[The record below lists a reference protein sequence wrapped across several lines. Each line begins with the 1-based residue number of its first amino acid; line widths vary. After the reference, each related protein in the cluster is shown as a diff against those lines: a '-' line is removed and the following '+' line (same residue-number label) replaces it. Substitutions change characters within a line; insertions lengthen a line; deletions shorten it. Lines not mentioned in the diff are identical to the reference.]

1 MTKILGFAGKKQS
14 GKNTCCNFLQMLKFH
29 EYGVC
34 KNASLNEQGQILVSD
49 LFGEKVSGSDWIPLT
64 EDYVDISQL
73 LESFRPCKIYAFAD
87 VLKEFAVDVLGLEY
101 NQVYGTNEE
110 KNSPTHLRWE
120 HMPGIVTEK
129 VFTRRSYY
137 SYEDQVTAS
146 ITYHE
151 PGPMTGREVLQYF
164 GSDICRKM
172 YENIWFDACIRRIR
186 KDNPELALISDVRF
200 PNEITGVQKE
210 GGIVFGL
217 PRDIVNG
224 QDTHSSE
231 QVDLSLCDYVLPEGD
246 IHTTTKALYKIIA
259 ENNIHPFRSKVN

>member
-34 KNASLNEQGQILVSD
+34 KNASLSEEGHILVSD
-49 LFGEKVSGSDWIPLT
+49 LFGETVSGSDWIPLT
-64 EDYVDISQL
+64 EEYVDISQL
-73 LESFRPCKIYAFAD
+73 LENFGACKIYAFAD
-87 VLKEFAVDVLGLEY
+87 VLKEFAVDVLGLEH

-110 KNSPTHLRWE
+110 KNSPTHLLWE
-120 HMPGIVTEK
+120 NMPTGNNK
-129 VFTRRSYY
+129 
-137 SYEDQVTAS
+137 
-146 ITYHE
+146 
-151 PGPMTGREVLQYF
+151 GPMTGREVLQYF

-186 KDNPELALISDVRF
+186 KDNPDLALISDVRF
-200 PNEITGVQKE
+200 PNEIKGVQKE

-224 QDTHSSE
+224 KDTHSSE
-231 QVDLSLCDYVLPEGD
+231 QVDLSLCDYTLPEGD
-246 IHTTTKALYKIIA
+246 IDTTTKALYKIIT
-259 ENNIHPFRSKVN
+259 ENKIHPFRSKVS

>member
-34 KNASLNEQGQILVSD
+34 KNASLSEEGHILVSD
-49 LFGEKVSGSDWIPLT
+49 LFGETVSGSDWIPLT
-64 EDYVDISQL
+64 EEYVDISQL
-73 LESFRPCKIYAFAD
+73 LENFGACKIYAFAD
-87 VLKEFAVDVLGLEY
+87 VLKEFAVDVLGLEH

-110 KNSPTHLRWE
+110 KNSPTHLLWE
-120 HMPGIVTEK
+120 NMPTGNNK
-129 VFTRRSYY
+129 
-137 SYEDQVTAS
+137 
-146 ITYHE
+146 
-151 PGPMTGREVLQYF
+151 GPMTGREVLQYF

-186 KDNPELALISDVRF
+186 KDNPDLALISDVRF
-200 PNEITGVQKE
+200 PNEIKGVQDE

-224 QDTHSSE
+224 KDTHSSE
-231 QVDLSLCDYVLPEGD
+231 QVDLSLCDYLLPEGD
-246 IHTTTKALYKIIA
+246 INTTTKALYKIIT
-259 ENNIHPFRSKVN
+259 ENKIHPFRSKVS

>member
-64 EDYVDISQL
+64 EEYVDISQL

-110 KNSPTHLRWE
+110 KNSPTHLLWE
-120 HMPGIVTEK
+120 NMPTGNNK
-129 VFTRRSYY
+129 
-137 SYEDQVTAS
+137 
-146 ITYHE
+146 
-151 PGPMTGREVLQYF
+151 GPMTGREVLQYF

-200 PNEITGVQKE
+200 SNEIAGVQKE

-224 QDTHSSE
+224 KDTHSSE
-231 QVDLSLCDYVLPEGD
+231 QVDLSLCDYVLPEGNID
-246 IHTTTKALYKIIA
+246 TTTKTLYKIIT
-259 ENNIHPFRSKVN
+259 ENNIHPFRSKVS

>member
-49 LFGEKVSGSDWIPLT
+49 LFGETVSGLDWIPLT
-64 EDYVDISQL
+64 EEYVDISQL

-101 NQVYGTNEE
+101 NQVYGTNKE
-110 KNSPTHLRWE
+110 KNSPTHLLWE
-120 HMPGIVTEK
+120 NMPTGNNK
-129 VFTRRSYY
+129 
-137 SYEDQVTAS
+137 
-146 ITYHE
+146 
-151 PGPMTGREVLQYF
+151 GPMTGREVLQYF

-200 PNEITGVQKE
+200 SNEITGVQKE

-224 QDTHSSE
+224 KDTHSSE
-231 QVDLSLCDYVLPEGD
+231 QVDLSLCDYVLPEGNID
-246 IHTTTKALYKIIA
+246 TTTKALYKIIT
-259 ENNIHPFRSKVN
+259 ENNIHPFRSKVS

>member
-34 KNASLNEQGQILVSD
+34 KNASLSEEGHILVSD
-49 LFGEKVSGSDWIPLT
+49 LFGETVSGSDWIPLT
-64 EDYVDISQL
+64 EEYVDISQL
-73 LESFRPCKIYAFAD
+73 LANFPCKIYAFAD
-87 VLKEFAVDVLGLEY
+87 VLKEFAVDVLGLEP

-110 KNSPTHLRWE
+110 KNSPTHLLWE
-120 HMPGIVTEK
+120 NMPGVVTD
-129 VFTRRSYY
+129 
-137 SYEDQVTAS
+137 EDDWKGLWQEENLH
-146 ITYHE
+146 YHD

-200 PNEITGVQKE
+200 PNEIKGVQDE

-231 QVDLSLCDYVLPEGD
+231 QVDLSLCDYLLPEGD
-246 IHTTTKALYKIIA
+246 IDTTTRALYKIIT
-259 ENNIHPFRSKVN
+259 ENRIHPFRSKVS

>member
-64 EDYVDISQL
+64 EEYVDISQL

-110 KNSPTHLRWE
+110 KNSPTHLLWE
-120 HMPGIVTEK
+120 NMPTGNNK
-129 VFTRRSYY
+129 
-137 SYEDQVTAS
+137 
-146 ITYHE
+146 
-151 PGPMTGREVLQYF
+151 GPMTGREVLQYF

-186 KDNPELALISDVRF
+186 KHKD
-200 PNEITGVQKE
+200 
-210 GGIVFGL
+210 
-217 PRDIVNG
+217 
-224 QDTHSSE
+224 
-231 QVDLSLCDYVLPEGD
+231 
-246 IHTTTKALYKIIA
+246 
-259 ENNIHPFRSKVN
+259 

>member
-49 LFGEKVSGSDWIPLT
+49 LFGETVSGSDWIPLT
-64 EDYVDISQL
+64 EEYVDISQL
-73 LESFRPCKIYAFAD
+73 LENFGACKIYAFAD
-87 VLKEFAVDVLGLEY
+87 VLKEFAVDVLGLEH

-110 KNSPTHLRWE
+110 KNSPTHLLWE
-120 HMPGIVTEK
+120 NMPTGNNK
-129 VFTRRSYY
+129 
-137 SYEDQVTAS
+137 
-146 ITYHE
+146 
-151 PGPMTGREVLQYF
+151 GPMTGREVLQYF

-186 KDNPELALISDVRF
+186 KDNPDLALISDVRF
-200 PNEITGVQKE
+200 PNEIKGVQKE

-224 QDTHSSE
+224 KDMHTSE
-231 QVDLSLCDYVLPEGD
+231 QVDLSLCDYLLPEGD
-246 IHTTTKALYKIIA
+246 IDTTTKALYKIIT
-259 ENNIHPFRSKVN
+259 ENRIHPFRLKVS

>member
-64 EDYVDISQL
+64 EEYVDISQL
-73 LESFRPCKIYAFAD
+73 LESFHPCKIYAFAD

-110 KNSPTHLRWE
+110 KNSPTHLLWE
-120 HMPGIVTEK
+120 NMPTGNNK
-129 VFTRRSYY
+129 
-137 SYEDQVTAS
+137 
-146 ITYHE
+146 
-151 PGPMTGREVLQYF
+151 GPMTGREVLQYF

-200 PNEITGVQKE
+200 SNEIAGVQKE

-224 QDTHSSE
+224 KDTHSSE
-231 QVDLSLCDYVLPEGD
+231 QVDLSLCDYVLPEGNID
-246 IHTTTKALYKIIA
+246 TTTKTLYKIIT
-259 ENNIHPFRSKVN
+259 ENNIHPFRSKVS

>member
-49 LFGEKVSGSDWIPLT
+49 LFGEQVSGSDWIPLT
-64 EDYVDISQL
+64 EEYVDISQL
-73 LESFRPCKIYAFAD
+73 LESFGPCKIYAFAD
-87 VLKEFAVDVLGLEY
+87 ALKEFAIDILGLEHH
-101 NQVYGTNEE
+101 QVYGTNEE
-110 KNSPTHLRWE
+110 KNSHTHLQWE
-120 HMPGIVTEK
+120 NMPGIVTKK
-129 VFTRRSYY
+129 VFTQKSYFG
-137 SYEDQVTAS
+137 YEDEIAG
-146 ITYHE
+146 ITYHK

-172 YENIWFDACIRRIR
+172 YENVWFDACIRRIR

-200 PNEITGVQKE
+200 PNEIKGVQDE

-231 QVDLSLCDYVLPEGD
+231 QVDLSLCDYLLPEGD
-246 IHTTTKALYKIIA
+246 IDTTTKALYKIITD
-259 ENNIHPFRSKVN
+259 NRIHPFRSKVS

>member
-49 LFGEKVSGSDWIPLT
+49 LFGETVSGSDWIPLT
-64 EDYVDISQL
+64 EEYVDISQL

-110 KNSPTHLRWE
+110 KNSPTHLLWDN
-120 HMPGIVTEK
+120 MPTGNNK
-129 VFTRRSYY
+129 
-137 SYEDQVTAS
+137 
-146 ITYHE
+146 
-151 PGPMTGREVLQYF
+151 GPMTGREVLQYF

-172 YENIWFDACIRRIR
+172 YEDIWFDACIRRIR

-224 QDTHSSE
+224 KDTHSSE
-231 QVDLSLCDYVLPEGD
+231 QVDLSLCDYILPEGNID
-246 IHTTTKALYKIIA
+246 TTTKALYKIIA
-259 ENNIHPFRSKVN
+259 ENNIHPFRSKVD

>member
-49 LFGEKVSGSDWIPLT
+49 LFGETVSGSDWIPLT
-64 EDYVDISQL
+64 EEYVDISQL

-101 NQVYGTNEE
+101 NQVYGNNKE
-110 KNSPTHLRWE
+110 KNSPTHLLWE
-120 HMPGIVTEK
+120 NMPTGNNT
-129 VFTRRSYY
+129 
-137 SYEDQVTAS
+137 
-146 ITYHE
+146 
-151 PGPMTGREVLQYF
+151 GPMTGREVLQYF

-200 PNEITGVQKE
+200 SNEIAGVQKE

-224 QDTHSSE
+224 KDTHSSE
-231 QVDLSLCDYVLPEGD
+231 QVELSLCDYVLPEGNID
-246 IHTTTKALYKIIA
+246 TTTKTLYKIIT
-259 ENNIHPFRSKVN
+259 ENNIHPFRSKVS

>member
-64 EDYVDISQL
+64 EEYVDISQL

-101 NQVYGTNEE
+101 DQVYGNNQE
-110 KNSPTHLRWE
+110 KNSPTHLLWE
-120 HMPGIVTEK
+120 NMPTGNNK
-129 VFTRRSYY
+129 GSM
-137 SYEDQVTAS
+137 S
-146 ITYHE
+146 
-151 PGPMTGREVLQYF
+151 GREVLQYF

-200 PNEITGVQKE
+200 PNEIKGVQNE
-210 GGIVFGL
+210 GGVVFGL

-224 QDTHSSE
+224 KDTHSSE
-231 QVDLSLCDYVLPEGD
+231 QVDLSLCDYVLPEGNID
-246 IHTTTKALYKIIA
+246 TTTKTLYKIIT
-259 ENNIHPFRSKVN
+259 ENNIHPFRSKVS

>member
-64 EDYVDISQL
+64 EEYVDISQL

-87 VLKEFAVDVLGLEY
+87 VLKEFSVDVLGLEY

-110 KNSPTHLRWE
+110 KNSPTHLLWE
-120 HMPGIVTEK
+120 NMPTGNNK
-129 VFTRRSYY
+129 
-137 SYEDQVTAS
+137 
-146 ITYHE
+146 
-151 PGPMTGREVLQYF
+151 GPMTGREVLQYF

-186 KDNPELALISDVRF
+186 KDDPELALISDVRF
-200 PNEITGVQKE
+200 PNEIQGIQGE

-217 PRDIVNG
+217 PRDLFS
-224 QDTHSSE
+224 DSHKSE
-231 QVDLSLCDYVLPEGD
+231 QVDLSICDYVLPEGNID
-246 IHTTTKALYKIIA
+246 TTTKALYKVIA
-259 ENNIHPFRSKVN
+259 ENKIHPFRSKVS

>member
-64 EDYVDISQL
+64 EEYVDISQL

-110 KNSPTHLRWE
+110 KNSPTHLLWE
-120 HMPGIVTEK
+120 NMPTGNNK
-129 VFTRRSYY
+129 
-137 SYEDQVTAS
+137 
-146 ITYHE
+146 
-151 PGPMTGREVLQYF
+151 GPMTGREVLQYF

-172 YENIWFDACIRRIR
+172 YENIWFDACVRRIR
-186 KDNPELALISDVRF
+186 KDKPELALISDVRF
-200 PNEITGVQKE
+200 PNEITGIQKE

-224 QDTHSSE
+224 KDTHSSE
-231 QVDLSLCDYVLPEGD
+231 QVDLSLCDYLLPEGNID
-246 IHTTTKALYKIIA
+246 TTTKALYKIIT
-259 ENNIHPFRSKVN
+259 ENNIHPFRSKVS

>member
-34 KNASLNEQGQILVSD
+34 KNASLNEQCQILVSD
-49 LFGEKVSGSDWIPLT
+49 LFGETVSGLDWIPLT
-64 EDYVDISQL
+64 EEYVDISQL
-73 LESFRPCKIYAFAD
+73 LESFHPCKIYAFAD

-101 NQVYGTNEE
+101 NQVYGTNKE
-110 KNSPTHLRWE
+110 KNSPTHLLWE
-120 HMPGIVTEK
+120 NMPTGNNK
-129 VFTRRSYY
+129 
-137 SYEDQVTAS
+137 
-146 ITYHE
+146 
-151 PGPMTGREVLQYF
+151 GPMTGREVLQYF

-200 PNEITGVQKE
+200 PNEIKGVQNE
-210 GGIVFGL
+210 GGVVFGL

-224 QDTHSSE
+224 KDTHSSE
-231 QVDLSLCDYVLPEGD
+231 QVDLSLCDYLLPKGD
-246 IHTTTKALYKIIA
+246 IDTTTKALYKIII
-259 ENNIHPFRSKVN
+259 ENSIHPFRAKVS

>member
-49 LFGEKVSGSDWIPLT
+49 LFGEKVSGSDWIPIT
-64 EDYVDISQL
+64 EEYVDISQL

-110 KNSPTHLRWE
+110 KNSPTHLLWE
-120 HMPGIVTEK
+120 NMPTGNNK
-129 VFTRRSYY
+129 
-137 SYEDQVTAS
+137 
-146 ITYHE
+146 
-151 PGPMTGREVLQYF
+151 GPMTGREILQYF

-200 PNEITGVQKE
+200 SNEIAGVQKE

-224 QDTHSSE
+224 KDTHSSE
-231 QVDLSLCDYVLPEGD
+231 QVDLSLCDYVLPEGNID
-246 IHTTTKALYKIIA
+246 TTTKTLYKIIT
-259 ENNIHPFRSKVN
+259 ENNIHPFRSKVS

>member
-49 LFGEKVSGSDWIPLT
+49 LFGETVSGSDWIPLT
-64 EDYVDISQL
+64 EEYVDISQL

-101 NQVYGTNEE
+101 NQVYGTNKE
-110 KNSPTHLRWE
+110 KNSPTHLLWE
-120 HMPGIVTEK
+120 NMPTGNNK
-129 VFTRRSYY
+129 
-137 SYEDQVTAS
+137 
-146 ITYHE
+146 
-151 PGPMTGREVLQYF
+151 GPMTGREVLQYF

-186 KDNPELALISDVRF
+186 KDDPELALISDVRF
-200 PNEITGVQKE
+200 PNEIQGIQDE

-217 PRDIVNG
+217 PRDLFN
-224 QDTHSSE
+224 DSHKSE
-231 QVDLSLCDYVLPEGD
+231 QVDLSICDYVLPEGNID
-246 IHTTTKALYKIIA
+246 ATTKALYKTIT
-259 ENNIHPFRSKVN
+259 ENKIHPFRSKVS

>member
-64 EDYVDISQL
+64 EEYVDISQL

-110 KNSPTHLRWE
+110 KNSPTHLLWE
-120 HMPGIVTEK
+120 NMPTGNNK
-129 VFTRRSYY
+129 
-137 SYEDQVTAS
+137 
-146 ITYHE
+146 
-151 PGPMTGREVLQYF
+151 GPMTGREVLQYF

-200 PNEITGVQKE
+200 SNEISGVQKE

-224 QDTHSSE
+224 KDTHSSE
-231 QVDLSLCDYVLPEGD
+231 QVDLSLCDYVLPEGNID
-246 IHTTTKALYKIIA
+246 TTTKTLYKIIT
-259 ENNIHPFRSKVN
+259 ENNIHPFRSKVS

>member
-34 KNASLNEQGQILVSD
+34 KEASLNEQGQILVSD
-49 LFGEKVSGSDWIPLT
+49 LFGETVSGQDWIPLT
-64 EDYVDISQL
+64 EDFVDISQL
-73 LESFRPCKIYAFAD
+73 LENFNPCKIYAFAD
-87 VLKEFAVDVLGLEY
+87 VLKEFAVDVLGLEH

-110 KNSPTHLRWE
+110 KNSPTHLLWE
-120 HMPGIVTEK
+120 NMPTGNNK
-129 VFTRRSYY
+129 
-137 SYEDQVTAS
+137 
-146 ITYHE
+146 
-151 PGPMTGREVLQYF
+151 GPMTGREVLQYF

-186 KDNPELALISDVRF
+186 KDNPDLALISDVRF
-200 PNEITGVQKE
+200 PNEIKGVQKE

-224 QDTHSSE
+224 KDTHSSE
-231 QVDLSLCDYVLPEGD
+231 QVDLSLCDYLLLEGD
-246 IHTTTKALYKIIA
+246 IDTTTKALYKIIT
-259 ENNIHPFRSKVN
+259 ENNIHPFRTKVS

>member
-34 KNASLNEQGQILVSD
+34 KNASLNEQGQIIVSD
-49 LFGEKVSGSDWIPLT
+49 LFGETVSGYDWIPLT
-64 EDYVDISQL
+64 EEYVDISQL
-73 LESFRPCKIYAFAD
+73 LENFGACKIYAFAD
-87 VLKEFAVDVLGLEY
+87 VLKEFAVDVLGLQH

-110 KNSPTHLRWE
+110 KNSPTHLLWE
-120 HMPGIVTEK
+120 NMPTGNNK
-129 VFTRRSYY
+129 
-137 SYEDQVTAS
+137 
-146 ITYHE
+146 
-151 PGPMTGREVLQYF
+151 GPMTGREVLQYF

-186 KDNPELALISDVRF
+186 KDNPDLALISDVRF
-200 PNEITGVQKE
+200 PNEIKGVQKE

-224 QDTHSSE
+224 KDTHSSE
-231 QVDLSLCDYVLPEGD
+231 QVDLSLCDYTLPEGD
-246 IHTTTKALYKIIA
+246 IDTTTKALYKIIT
-259 ENNIHPFRSKVN
+259 ENRIHPFRSKVS

>member
-49 LFGEKVSGSDWIPLT
+49 LFGETVSGLDWIPLT
-64 EDYVDISQL
+64 EEYVDISQL
-73 LESFRPCKIYAFAD
+73 LESFHPCKIYAFAD

-101 NQVYGTNEE
+101 DQVYGTNKE
-110 KNSPTHLRWE
+110 KNSPTHLLWE
-120 HMPGIVTEK
+120 NMPTGNNK
-129 VFTRRSYY
+129 
-137 SYEDQVTAS
+137 
-146 ITYHE
+146 
-151 PGPMTGREVLQYF
+151 GPMTGREVLQYF

-200 PNEITGVQKE
+200 SNEISGVQKE

-224 QDTHSSE
+224 KDTHSSE
-231 QVDLSLCDYVLPEGD
+231 QVDLSLCNYVLPKGNID
-246 IHTTTKALYKIIA
+246 TTTKTLYKIIA
-259 ENNIHPFRSKVN
+259 ENNIHPFRSKVS

>member
-64 EDYVDISQL
+64 EEYVDISQL

-87 VLKEFAVDVLGLEY
+87 VLKDFAVDVLGLEY

-110 KNSPTHLRWE
+110 KNSPTHLLWE
-120 HMPGIVTEK
+120 NMPTGNNK
-129 VFTRRSYY
+129 
-137 SYEDQVTAS
+137 
-146 ITYHE
+146 
-151 PGPMTGREVLQYF
+151 GPMTGREVLQYF

-200 PNEITGVQKE
+200 SNEISGVQKE

-224 QDTHSSE
+224 KDTHSSE
-231 QVDLSLCDYVLPEGD
+231 QVDLSLCDYVLPEGNID
-246 IHTTTKALYKIIA
+246 TTTKTLYKIIT
-259 ENNIHPFRSKVN
+259 ENNIHPFRSKVS

>member
-14 GKNTCCNFLQMLKFH
+14 GKNTCCNFLQMLKFQ

-34 KNASLNEQGQILVSD
+34 KNASLSEEGHILVSD
-49 LFGEKVSGSDWIPLT
+49 LFGETVSGSDWIPLT
-64 EDYVDISQL
+64 EEYVDISQL
-73 LESFRPCKIYAFAD
+73 LENFGACKIYAFAD
-87 VLKEFAVDVLGLEY
+87 VLKEFAVDVLGLEH

-110 KNSPTHLRWE
+110 KNSPTHLLWE
-120 HMPGIVTEK
+120 NMPTGHNK
-129 VFTRRSYY
+129 
-137 SYEDQVTAS
+137 
-146 ITYHE
+146 
-151 PGPMTGREVLQYF
+151 GPMTAREVLQYF

-200 PNEITGVQKE
+200 PNEIKGVQKE

-224 QDTHSSE
+224 KDTHSSE
-231 QVDLSLCDYVLPEGD
+231 QVDLSLCDYLLPEGD
-246 IHTTTKALYKIIA
+246 IDTTTKALYKIIT
-259 ENNIHPFRSKVN
+259 ENNIHPFRTKVS

>member
-29 EYGVC
+29 EFGVC
-34 KNASLNEQGQILVSD
+34 KNATLNQSGQIMVSD
-49 LFGEKVSGSDWIPLT
+49 LFGETVSDVEMFPLS
-64 EDYVDISQL
+64 EEYVDISQL
-73 LESFRPCKIYAFAD
+73 LQNFGACKIYAFAD
-87 VLKEFAVDVLGLEY
+87 TLKEFAVDVLGLEY
-101 NQVYGTNEE
+101 NQVYGTNQE

-120 HMPGIVTEK
+120 NMPGIVTKK
-129 VFTRRSYY
+129 VFTQSSYVG
-137 SYEDQVTAS
+137 YEDEITG

-164 GSDICRKM
+164 GSDVCRNM

-200 PNEITGVQKE
+200 PNEIKGLQEE

-217 PRDIVNG
+217 PRDLFN
-224 QDTHSSE
+224 DSHKSE
-231 QVDLSLCDYVLPEGD
+231 QVDLSLCDYILPEGD
-246 IHTTTKALYKIIA
+246 IDITTKALYNVIT
-259 ENNIHPFRSKVN
+259 ENNIHPFRSKVS

>member
-64 EDYVDISQL
+64 EEYVDISQL

-110 KNSPTHLRWE
+110 KNSPTHLLWE
-120 HMPGIVTEK
+120 NMPTGNNK
-129 VFTRRSYY
+129 
-137 SYEDQVTAS
+137 
-146 ITYHE
+146 
-151 PGPMTGREVLQYF
+151 GPMTGREVLQYF

-186 KDNPELALISDVRF
+186 KDNPELALISNVRF
-200 PNEITGVQKE
+200 SNEIAGVQKE

-224 QDTHSSE
+224 KDTHSSE
-231 QVDLSLCDYVLPEGD
+231 QVDLSLCDYVLPEGNID
-246 IHTTTKALYKIIA
+246 TTTKTLYKIIT
-259 ENNIHPFRSKVN
+259 ENNIHPFRSKVS

>member
-64 EDYVDISQL
+64 EEYVDISQL

-110 KNSPTHLRWE
+110 KNSPTHLLWE
-120 HMPGIVTEK
+120 NMPTGNNK
-129 VFTRRSYY
+129 
-137 SYEDQVTAS
+137 
-146 ITYHE
+146 
-151 PGPMTGREVLQYF
+151 GPMTGREVLQYF
-164 GSDICRKM
+164 GSDIYRKM

-200 PNEITGVQKE
+200 SNEIAGVQKE
-210 GGIVFGL
+210 GGVVFGL

-224 QDTHSSE
+224 KDTHSSE
-231 QVDLSLCDYVLPEGD
+231 QVDLSLCDYVLPEGNID
-246 IHTTTKALYKIIA
+246 ATTKALYKIIA
-259 ENNIHPFRSKVN
+259 ENKIHPFRSKVS

>member
-64 EDYVDISQL
+64 EEYVDISQL

-110 KNSPTHLRWE
+110 KNSPTHLLWE
-120 HMPGIVTEK
+120 NMPTGNNK
-129 VFTRRSYY
+129 
-137 SYEDQVTAS
+137 
-146 ITYHE
+146 
-151 PGPMTGREVLQYF
+151 GPMTGREVLQYF

-200 PNEITGVQKE
+200 PNEIKGVQNE
-210 GGIVFGL
+210 GGVVFGL

-224 QDTHSSE
+224 KDTHSSE
-231 QVDLSLCDYVLPEGD
+231 QVDLSLCDYLLPKGD
-246 IHTTTKALYKIIA
+246 IDTTTKALYKIII
-259 ENNIHPFRSKVN
+259 ENSIHPFRAKVS

>member
-1 MTKILGFAGKKQS
+1 MMTKILGFAGKKQS

-49 LFGEKVSGSDWIPLT
+49 LFGEKVSGSDWIPIT
-64 EDYVDISQL
+64 EEYVDISQL

-110 KNSPTHLRWE
+110 KNSPTHLLWE
-120 HMPGIVTEK
+120 NMPTGNNK
-129 VFTRRSYY
+129 
-137 SYEDQVTAS
+137 
-146 ITYHE
+146 
-151 PGPMTGREVLQYF
+151 GPMTGREILQYF

-186 KDNPELALISDVRF
+186 KDKPELALISDVRF
-200 PNEITGVQKE
+200 PNEIKGVQNE
-210 GGIVFGL
+210 GGVVFGL

-224 QDTHSSE
+224 KDTHSSE
-231 QVDLSLCDYVLPEGD
+231 QVDLSLCDYLLPKGD
-246 IHTTTKALYKIIA
+246 IDTTTKALYKIII
-259 ENNIHPFRSKVN
+259 ENSIHPFRAKVS

>member
-49 LFGEKVSGSDWIPLT
+49 LFGEKVSGSDWIPIT
-64 EDYVDISQL
+64 EEYVDISQL

-110 KNSPTHLRWE
+110 KNSPTHLLWE
-120 HMPGIVTEK
+120 NMPTGNNK
-129 VFTRRSYY
+129 
-137 SYEDQVTAS
+137 
-146 ITYHE
+146 
-151 PGPMTGREVLQYF
+151 GPMTGREILQYF

-200 PNEITGVQKE
+200 PNEIKGVQNE
-210 GGIVFGL
+210 GGVVFGL

-224 QDTHSSE
+224 KDTHSSE
-231 QVDLSLCDYVLPEGD
+231 QVDLSLCDYLLPKGD
-246 IHTTTKALYKIIA
+246 IDTTTKALYKIII
-259 ENNIHPFRSKVN
+259 ENSIHPFRAKVS

>member
-1 MTKILGFAGKKQS
+1 MTKILGFVGKKQS

-64 EDYVDISQL
+64 EEYVDISQL

-110 KNSPTHLRWE
+110 KNSPTHLLWE
-120 HMPGIVTEK
+120 NMPTGNNK
-129 VFTRRSYY
+129 
-137 SYEDQVTAS
+137 
-146 ITYHE
+146 
-151 PGPMTGREVLQYF
+151 GPMTGREILQYF

-186 KDNPELALISDVRF
+186 KDKPELALISDVRF
-200 PNEITGVQKE
+200 PNEIKGVQNE
-210 GGIVFGL
+210 GGVVFGL

-224 QDTHSSE
+224 KDTHRSE
-231 QVDLSLCDYVLPEGD
+231 QVDLSLCDYLLPKGD
-246 IHTTTKALYKIIA
+246 IDTTTKALYKIII
-259 ENNIHPFRSKVN
+259 ENSIHPFRAKVS